1 MLVAIHESWEESY
14 NPLDISHYHIKESG
28 RIIYGVIG
36 EVINTP
42 DCGSGMRRFDS
53 YMAPHLSAS
62 MAVISSSSPGGGVE
76 VIRLLGTENNIPLN
90 DGVPTPCTGIT
101 LLFV

>member
-1 MLVAIHESWEESY
+1 MPVAIHGSWEESY

-36 EVINTP
+36 EVINTL

-53 YMAPHLSAS
+53 YMAPQLSAS
-62 MAVISSSSPGGGVE
+62 MAVIYSSSPREGQ
-76 VIRLLGTENNIPLN
+76 R
-90 DGVPTPCTGIT
+90 
-101 LLFV
+101 